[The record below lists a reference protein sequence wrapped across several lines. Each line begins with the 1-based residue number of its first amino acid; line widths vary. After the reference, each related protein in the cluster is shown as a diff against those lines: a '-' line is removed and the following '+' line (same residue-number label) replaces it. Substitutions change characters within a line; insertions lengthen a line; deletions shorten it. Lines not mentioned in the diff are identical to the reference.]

1 MTLGSMEL
9 MGQVG
14 ETPKTNSPSS
24 RAASSTCRAKKAI
37 SYQFSHGTSALKNF
51 MPPVGVMVQGLAPAM
66 LVVQGPL
73 GVGASRS
80 SPPEGQLKV
89 SWEPFQ
95 VLLKTKLAKRTTCW
109 RLALLAW

>member
-1 MTLGSMEL
+1 
-9 MGQVG
+9 
-14 ETPKTNSPSS
+14 
-24 RAASSTCRAKKAI
+24 
-37 SYQFSHGTSALKNF
+37 
-51 MPPVGVMVQGLAPAM
+51 MPPVGVMVQELAPTV

-73 GVGASRS
+73 SVGASRS
-80 SPPEGQLKV
+80 NPPEGQLKV